1 VGKKASKN
9 SSSIGADRSRLAA
22 SAQPGQMQDAG
33 KDLVEK
39 FLADLDRS
47 FQEHGGEIF
56 DFVMTERP
64 RLYFPALVM
73 LAQVQGRRSS
83 QLSDLERQRNR
94 TKALLR
100 LQHRVK

>member
-1 VGKKASKN
+1 VDRKFSKKDFLV
-9 SSSIGADRSRLAA
+9 GADRPRNAA
-22 SAQPGQMQDAG
+22 ARRGQSQTAG

-39 FLADLDRS
+39 FLADLDCS
-47 FQEHGGEIF
+47 WQEHGGEIF

-64 RLYFPALVM
+64 ALYFRTLVM

-94 TKALLR
+94 TEALLR